1 MRDSK
6 STPPLNQ
13 KRWAVIS
20 AYYVNFDLTHAEAV
34 KEARDLQRRG
44 QLGTA
49 VVTNRA
55 AHKALE
61 YNPSLNTRETA
72 LAA

>member
-1 MRDSK
+1 MQYP
-6 STPPLNQ
+6 STPQLNQ
-13 KRWAVIS
+13 RRWAVIS

-34 KEARDLQRRG
+34 EEATDIQRRG
-44 QLGTA
+44 QLGAT
-49 VVTNRA
+49 VVTNKA

-61 YNPSLNTRETA
+61 SNPSLRTRETA